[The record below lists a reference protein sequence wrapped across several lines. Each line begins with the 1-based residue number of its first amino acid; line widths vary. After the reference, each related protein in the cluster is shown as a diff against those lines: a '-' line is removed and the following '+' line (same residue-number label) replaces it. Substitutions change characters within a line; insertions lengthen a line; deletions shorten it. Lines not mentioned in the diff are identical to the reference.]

1 MQAEQRL
8 VQKIASRASTEELI
22 FFIAQDEAI
31 TSACSELQKKIA
43 RNNNKEL
50 KTIHALCQ
58 RYHISLVYLSRELNH
73 IQNIFAPR
81 ETTSDDHKL
90 LGLQAGAS
98 IAEVKQ
104 AYRRLSIKYHPDTS
118 NKNSTAKFIEIT
130 KAYQRITN
138 IADKEENSAPPSSS
152 SAWRYRKNT
161 SPPPQQRKKQYLYLF
176 SVVTGAVVLIIV
188 AFSIHYQKRA
198 MLKNISMVT
207 STRSPISSPA
217 EDTPAIVKEHLAETH
232 VPEVPESSTPAVQ
245 PQVTE
250 QKQHPL
256 PTSKILEQSF
266 HQFSQNEVA
275 LVTPTPESMNH
286 VQSPAPVMQT
296 EAEVENLSTSISFSD
311 SHFDSEKSST
321 EKTDQ
326 MEPKPILPVEKQSN
340 LFSDILEQ
348 EKTAEKKIKAVAP
361 GAVQQTSKQKETSS
375 LFSQARYQKVVLIKP
390 KERKIRKKKLP
401 AADEKQVHQGIPVLD
416 SLHTFIKSYTAAYM
430 SKDIQQFAL
439 FFTED
444 SLENDKPFKKMHAKY
459 KQLFNATQSIDYR
472 IDLLGTD
479 IQDEGATATLTGR
492 FRVQLIFSPYNVK
505 SNSGTITFY
514 LIKIKNSYRIKVL
527 SYHLDPKKK

>member
-1 MQAEQRL
+1 
-8 VQKIASRASTEELI
+8 
-22 FFIAQDEAI
+22 
-31 TSACSELQKKIA
+31 
-43 RNNNKEL
+43 
-50 KTIHALCQ
+50 
-58 RYHISLVYLSRELNH
+58 
-73 IQNIFAPR
+73 
-81 ETTSDDHKL
+81 
-90 LGLQAGAS
+90 
-98 IAEVKQ
+98 
-104 AYRRLSIKYHPDTS
+104 
-118 NKNSTAKFIEIT
+118 
-130 KAYQRITN
+130 
-138 IADKEENSAPPSSS
+138 
-152 SAWRYRKNT
+152 
-161 SPPPQQRKKQYLYLF
+161 
-176 SVVTGAVVLIIV
+176 
-188 AFSIHYQKRA
+188 

-266 HQFSQNEVA
+266 HQFFQNEVA